1 MSNDVATI
9 NSMPVTFQ
17 QLEKMATSIAKSG
30 LFAVKTPES
39 ALTLLLIAQAEGI
52 PPVQAMMDYQVIQG
66 TPSLKSAA
74 MLARFQRSGGKVVW
88 LQSADECVEGKFTH
102 PMGGEL
108 TVKWDQARVKTAGL
122 DGKDMHKKFPQQM
135 KRARC
140 ISEACRA
147 LSPNAIPLGM
157 YTVEEARD
165 MEMIDV
171 TPAPTAASIEQAVT
185 DAAKSV
191 KTAMTTEEFDALI
204 LTLDVK
210 TRDELVTAYNAGVK
224 ILRDRGNKD
233 QFDKFKGWRDDMLIA
248 LESPTIG
255 D

>member
-1 MSNDVATI
+1 MSNEVATI
-9 NSMPVTFQ
+9 GTMPVTFQ
-17 QLEKMATSIAKSG
+17 QLEKMASSIAKSG
-30 LFAVKTPES
+30 LFAVKTPEA
-39 ALTLLLIAQAEGI
+39 ALTLLLVAQSEGI
-52 PPVQAMMDYQVIQG
+52 APVQAMMDYQIIQG

-88 LQSADECVEGKFTH
+88 TQNTDDCVEGKFTH

-108 TVKWDQARVKTAGL
+108 TVRWDNARVEKAGL
-122 DGKDMHKKFPQQM
+122 AGKDMHKKFPQQM

-165 MEMIDV
+165 MEIIDI
-171 TPAPTAASIEQAVT
+171 TPAKPMEQAVAEAVKEVK
-185 DAAKSV
+185 AA
-191 KTAMTTEEFDALI
+191 MGTEEFDALI

-210 TRDELVTAYNAGVK
+210 SREELVSAYNAGVK
-224 ILRDRGNKD
+224 TLRERGSKD
-233 QFDKFKGWRDDMLIA
+233 QFDKFRGWRDDMLIA

>member
-30 LFAVKTPES
+30 LFAVKTPEA
-39 ALTLLLIAQAEGI
+39 ALTLLLVAQSEGI
-52 PPVQAMMDYQVIQG
+52 APVQAMMDYQIIQG

-74 MLARFQRSGGKVVW
+74 MLARFQRSGGKVTW
-88 LQSADECVEGKFTH
+88 TQNTDDCVEGKFTH

-108 TVKWDQARVKTAGL
+108 TVRWDNARVEKAGL
-122 DGKDMHKKFPQQM
+122 AGKDMHKKFPQQM

-171 TPAPTAASIEQAVT
+171 TPTATLTEAVT
-185 DAAKSV
+185 EAAKSV

-210 TRDELVTAYNAGVK
+210 TRDELVAAYNAGLK
-224 ILRDRGNKD
+224 TLKDRGNKD